1 MDPRQTLWRSE
12 EDFIML
18 TLYGGPRTRASL
30 PRWYMEEKEIP
41 YTLIE
46 LNRHV
51 GENLKAE
58 FLTINPFGKLPV
70 LIDSNITMS
79 NGDPL
84 RLFESGAIL
93 LHLAEQYSNDIKTI
107 ENKALTSQWLQFAN
121 STLSIALFVPSHRE
135 KEFPRLMKELDHQ
148 LEADQPLVGNVWGA
162 ADCAIQANLA
172 YLPLLFPHIDL
183 APYPSIQ
190 ATIKQVERRPAY
202 RKAMGPA

>member
-135 KEFPRLMKELDHQ
+135 KEFPRLMKELDYQ